1 MGRRADRGEG
11 AMAVAERV
19 HSQSIYLVDALKRAL
34 KERGLTYADVAMA
47 LGVSHASVKRTFA
60 QRSFTLARIDE
71 VCELLGLNFLELAR
85 LAEEGRP
92 PRPDKLSDAQEQ
104 ALVDEPLALF
114 CFHLVLGGWTVARI
128 EADYGIDQSFLIPA
142 LLMLERIGLIKL
154 LPGNVI
160 RLMTARSIS
169 WRPGGPMR
177 RFFDRRVK
185 EEFLQRDFS
194 VAGSIWEFEI
204 GELSDASRAL
214 LDRRLHSLFREVR
227 DLIAHDATL
236 PPSAKTNVGLLIAS
250 TPIPLPLVARD
261 VSHGSLGTE
270 SRARRSFRA

>member
-1 MGRRADRGEG
+1 MTA
-11 AMAVAERV
+11 AERL
-19 HSQSIYLVDALKRAL
+19 HTQTIYLVEALKRAL
-34 KERGLTYADVAMA
+34 KERGLTYADVAAA
-47 LGVSHASVKRTFA
+47 LGVSHASIKRTFA

-71 VCELLGLNFLELAR
+71 ICELIGINFLELAR

-92 PRPDKLSDAQEQ
+92 ARPDTLSDAQEQ

-114 CFHLVLGGWTVARI
+114 CFHLVLGGWSVARI

-142 LLMLERIGLIKL
+142 LMKLERIGLIRL

-160 RLMTARSIS
+160 RLMTARSIN
-169 WRPGGPMR
+169 WRTGGPMR

-194 VAGSIWEFEI
+194 TAGSVWEFDI

-214 LDRRLHSLFREVR
+214 LERRLHNLFREVR
-227 DLIAHDATL
+227 DLIARDAAL
-236 PPSAKTNVGLLIAS
+236 PPSVKTNVGLLIAS

-261 VSHGSLGTE
+261 VGHGSLGTE
-270 SRARRSFRA
+270 SRGKRAFRA